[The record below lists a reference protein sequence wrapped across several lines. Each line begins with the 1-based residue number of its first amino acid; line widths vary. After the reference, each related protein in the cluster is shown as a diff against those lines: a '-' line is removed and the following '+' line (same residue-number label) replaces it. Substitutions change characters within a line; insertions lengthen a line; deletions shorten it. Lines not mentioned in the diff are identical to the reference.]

1 MNNESMLQKDF
12 KQRDIQRMRN
22 LISKKYGDKVSTQT
36 GYVKQIAEHKEGDV
50 WEENGK
56 TWTIKN
62 GLKQT
67 QTRFDAIKKS
77 VLLPLICPSCSKPM
91 RSSNLNKKLYS
102 IHTKCAECVIKYET
116 ELKHQGKYEEYERS
130 MIMNGVGT
138 HIKDLE
144 EMLLDMSLNGTD
156 ESIITE
162 SGDVEN
168 WVGGNVKEKLIHDL
182 QDYIKQLKDISEA

>member
-1 MNNESMLQKDF
+1 
-12 KQRDIQRMRN
+12 
-22 LISKKYGDKVSTQT
+22 
-36 GYVKQIAEHKEGDV
+36 
-50 WEENGK
+50 
-56 TWTIKN
+56 
-62 GLKQT
+62 
-67 QTRFDAIKKS
+67 
-77 VLLPLICPSCSKPM
+77 M

-102 IHTKCAECVIKYET
+102 IHTKCAECVIKHET
-116 ELKHQGKYEEYERS
+116 ELKHQGKYEEYERN

-144 EMLLDMSLNGTD
+144 EMLLDVSLNGTD

-162 SGDVEN
+162 SGDIEN

>member
-36 GYVKQIAEHKEGDV
+36 GYVKQVIEHKEGDV
-50 WEENGK
+50 WEENSK

-77 VLLPLICPSCSKPM
+77 VLMPILCPECNKSMKSYA
-91 RSSNLNKKLYS
+91 LNKKLYS
-102 IHTKCAECVIKYET
+102 IHGKCADCVIKYET
-116 ELKHQGKYEEYERS
+116 ELKREGKFEEYQRN
-130 MIMNGVGT
+130 MIMSGVET

-144 EMLLDMSLNGTD
+144 EMLLDVSLNGTD

-168 WVGGNVKEKLIHDL
+168 WVGGNVKDKIVKEL